1 MCWRCEQGKS
11 VLVPSG
17 PNEGQMHLFAIL
29 INPVVFAAYGKRPQ
43 VLMVCMCSIKEGIPF
58 DDACVLDIGEH
69 QFVRHRSYI
78 DYSKCQ
84 LHAAEDI
91 EAKVQA
97 GIVVPHEDCSLKLI
111 RRIIASADASK
122 RISKE
127 MKRFLRSVDLPPLA

>member
-29 INPVVFAAYGKRPQ
+29 ISPVAVGGYGKHPQ
-43 VLMVCMCSIKEGIPF
+43 VLMVCMCSVKEGVPF
-58 DDACVLDIGEH
+58 DDACVLEVGEH
-69 QFVRHRSYI
+69 QFIRHRSYI
-78 DYSKCQ
+78 DYSRC
-84 LHAAEDI
+84 LMHPADVI

-97 GIVVPHEDCSLKLI
+97 GTVVPHQDCSIQLI
-111 RRIIASADASK
+111 RRIIACADLSK

-127 MKRFLRSVDLPPLA
+127 MKRFLKTVELPPIP